1 MTERAIVGPD
11 QVVSIEYH
19 LTDEQGNLIDTSDGG
34 EPLVYLHG
42 HGQIIP
48 GLEKA
53 LEGKPEGHKAKVV
66 IPPADGYGESDPEL
80 VFTEPK
86 STFEFEVEV
95 GQILEASDEEG
106 ETYEYQVIGVDDEG
120 IKLDGNHPLAGKTL
134 TFDVTVVSVR
144 PASATELSHGHVH
157 GDGGHHH

>member
-11 QVVSIEYH
+11 HVVSIEYR
-19 LTDEQGNLIDTSDGG
+19 LTDDQGNLIDTSDGG
-34 EPLVYLHG
+34 EPLVFLYG

-53 LEGKPEGHKAKVV
+53 LEGKPEGHKGHVV

-80 VFTEPK
+80 IFTEPK

-95 GQILEASDEEG
+95 GQMLEASDEEG

-134 TFDVTVVSVR
+134 TFDVTVLSVR
-144 PASATELSHGHVH
+144 PASPTELSHGHVH
-157 GDGGHHH
+157 GDDGHHH